1 MVEMQG
7 KQQVSKMGM
16 SQSRIFIVLSL
27 LATATQA
34 GWADDELPSEQTKF
48 FESKIRP
55 VLVRECYG
63 CHSNQVGQVKGGLWL
78 DDREGMRTGGDSGA
92 AIVPGNLDDSLLWN
106 AINHEDYR
114 MPPGKRL
121 SHEILADFR
130 QWIEMGAP
138 DPRTRTQTNVKTSI
152 TEDDIRVGR
161 SFWAFTTPEL
171 PTVPD
176 LGSDWAR
183 TDIDRF
189 ILAKLQANDLQPN
202 PDTDPQTILRRLT
215 FDLIGLPPTPE
226 QIHWLES
233 RWQEDPI
240 SALEQIVD
248 SLLAKPEFGERWGR
262 HWLDVARYAE
272 STGKEQNLTYPHA
285 WRYRDYVIDSF
296 NADKPYDRFV
306 QEQIAGDLLPIKS
319 DEDWAANLVAT
330 GFLAIGPKTLTEQNA
345 RQFELDLIDEQL
357 DVTTRVMLGV
367 SVACARCHDHKFDP
381 IPQTDYYALAG
392 IFRSMTTH
400 YGTFDSN
407 QNRRPSNL
415 LILPVEDP
423 NPFDKKISKNQLAQW
438 NSQLKA
444 KRQELREL
452 QLQRRQERS
461 NPNLNTAE
469 RRSSV
474 ASFNRTS
481 TEIGIL
487 ESKINSYDEDG
498 NPYSYCMGVQ
508 EAERPVNARLLERGE
523 FNKPAQEVSRGFPQ
537 VLCDQSAQI
546 KNDSSGR
553 LEFARW
559 VGSEANPLTA
569 RVMVNRVWLH
579 MMGSGIVRS
588 PENFGATGMRLPIPS
603 CLISWRSSLWKM
615 VGALSS

>member
-1 MVEMQG
+1 MEAAFQVVEF
-7 KQQVSKMGM
+7 
-16 SQSRIFIVLSL
+16 SRIRKKQESEMRVSRLRIFSALCVLAAVS
-27 LATATQA
+27 QV
-34 GWADDELPSEQTKF
+34 GRADDKLTTEQVKF
-48 FESKIRP
+48 FESRIRP

-78 DDREGMRTGGDSGA
+78 DDKEGLLTGGDSGA
-92 AIVPGNLDDSLLWN
+92 AIVPGELADSLLWT

-114 MPPGKRL
+114 MPPNKKL
-121 SHEILADFR
+121 SNDVIADFR

-138 DPRTRTQTNVKTSI
+138 DPRTRTSTNIKTSI
-152 TEDDIRVGR
+152 TEDDIRVGKE
-161 SFWAFTTPEL
+161 FWAFKIPQ
-171 PTVPD
+171 PPSVPVTD
-176 LGSDWAR
+176 SEWIR

-189 ILAKLQANDLQPN
+189 ILAKLHSNDLQPN
-202 PDTDPQTILRRLT
+202 PDADPTTILRRLS
-215 FDLIGLPPTPE
+215 FDLVGLPPTPE
-226 QIHWLES
+226 QIQWLES
-233 RWQEDPI
+233 RWEENPT
-240 SALEQIVD
+240 SALAHIVD

-262 HWLDVARYAE
+262 HWLDVARFAE
-272 STGKEQNLTYPHA
+272 SSGKEQNLTYPHA

-296 NADKPYDRFV
+296 NEDKPYDRFV

-319 DEDWAANLVAT
+319 DEDWAENLVAT

-423 NPFDKKISKNQLAQW
+423 NPFDRKVTVKQLADW
-438 NSQLKA
+438 KAQLDS

-452 QLQRRQERS
+452 QIQRRQARS
-461 NPNLNTAE
+461 NPNSNSAE
-469 RRSSV
+469 QRRSI
-474 ASFNRTS
+474 ASFNRTT

-487 ESKINSYDEDG
+487 ESKINAYDEDG
-498 NPYSYCMGVQ
+498 EAYSYCMGVQ
-508 EAERPVNARLLERGE
+508 ATDRPVNARLLERGE
-523 FNKPAQEVSRGFPQ
+523 FNKPAQEVSRGFPR
-537 VLCDQSAQI
+537 VLCDQPAQNQ
-546 KNDSSGR
+546 KW
-553 LEFARW
+553 L
-559 VGSEANPLTA
+559 VGSAGICPL
-569 RVMVNRVWLH
+569 
-579 MMGSGIVRS
+579 G
-588 PENFGATGMRLPIPS
+588 
-603 CLISWRSSLWKM
+603 WR
-615 VGALSS
+615 